1 MTVMIVLVYLMEQP
15 GTVIVDA
22 YLQAT
27 QVMTVMT
34 VLVYP
39 MVILM

>member
-1 MTVMIVLVYLMEQP
+1 MTVMIVLVFLMEQP

-22 YLQAT
+22 YPQTT

-34 VLVYP
+34 VLAFQ
-39 MVILM
+39 MVVI